1 MSFPKITINNFKD
14 GSNNNNKL
22 VLKFVNLNN
31 KDKSKKLRDNS
42 ISTNTFNYNN
52 YHESQTLPIKINNYQ
67 IILPIVDNRLNNS
80 NIKKVNKNINI
91 ISKSVNHKIK
101 KKFKKRIKDD
111 YYYYHPWINNSYNNN
126 EINAFMSNC
135 YDITKID
142 TYVNEN
148 QYKINDSKL
157 TNKLLR
163 EVEKRYKIANI
174 FQKKKLNTIK
184 FDNLIKNKNIF
195 IETKNIKVYNSKK
208 NNKKLFFNKYNHLRN
223 FKPINTE
230 NKIHSLENSYS
241 SLIKKNIKTNETQ
254 LLKDY
259 HFKDFIS
266 LKKKEKPSSSLN
278 TSYSKKDK
286 IIEELEEKILSHRND
301 DNDHDNKDSLI
312 RDYKTIKIKK
322 IINNNINNNYNG
334 EKIKRNYKIKSNF
347 LYKKNITFSSL
358 LSETGTQTKI
368 NNSNLINKIAE
379 HWNHDS

>member
-1 MSFPKITINNFKD
+1 
-14 GSNNNNKL
+14 
-22 VLKFVNLNN
+22 
-31 KDKSKKLRDNS
+31 
-42 ISTNTFNYNN
+42 
-52 YHESQTLPIKINNYQ
+52 
-67 IILPIVDNRLNNS
+67 
-80 NIKKVNKNINI
+80 
-91 ISKSVNHKIK
+91 
-101 KKFKKRIKDD
+101 
-111 YYYYHPWINNSYNNN
+111 
-126 EINAFMSNC
+126 MSNC
-135 YDITKID
+135 YDITKLD

-254 LLKDY
+254 FLKDY

-286 IIEELEEKILSHRND
+286 IIEELVEKILSHRND

>member
-1 MSFPKITINNFKD
+1 MQ
-14 GSNNNNKL
+14 
-22 VLKFVNLNN
+22 
-31 KDKSKKLRDNS
+31 DNC
-42 ISTNTFNYNN
+42 
-52 YHESQTLPIKINNYQ
+52 
-67 IILPIVDNRLNNS
+67 
-80 NIKKVNKNINI
+80 
-91 ISKSVNHKIK
+91 
-101 KKFKKRIKDD
+101 
-111 YYYYHPWINNSYNNN
+111 YYFHPWINKSYNNN

-254 LLKDY
+254 FLKDY